1 MSEVKPYC
9 RTFVVYF
16 KRILLTVQQTYM
28 KKKRIVIFAS
38 GSGTNAQ
45 NIIQHFQQSQFAEV
59 VQVLT
64 NKKDAKVLDRAKSLG
79 IKGLYFTKED
89 LISKEGVLQTLKNI
103 APDVIVLAGFL
114 LKFPEIILDAFPNKV
129 MNIHPALLPKF
140 GGKGMYGSHVHEAVI
155 SNKEVET
162 GITIHFVNQD
172 YDEGAIIF
180 QAKTALS
187 ENETP
192 ETVAK
197 KVHELEYAFFPQ
209 IIEETLRAQDKEQ

>member
-1 MSEVKPYC
+1 LSEVKPYC